1 MSITNAKLMYSL
13 HSAEKKNEFEQII
26 DKEINERNK
35 NQGKILLSTFF

>member
-13 HSAEKKNEFEQII
+13 HSAEKKYEFEQII

-35 NQGKILLSTFF
+35 NQGNILLSTFF